1 MTSVNFVTQLKA
13 EDAENLKSRP
23 IFNFTTMQNVF
34 LTHSGILA
42 ALPRYQNGFAFFA
55 NHGAFRRECSLAE
68 FNYLRQSGKLI
79 EASVNAVFDCDLP
92 RWQHV
97 WTINDFEESEDSFF
111 PNRVQDH
118 YYAAKYPDDTWHFR
132 TYTQHFRNN
141 RIVSHDYMGRP
152 QRDICVCYF
161 QNVDGNAYIPLA
173 GYSDFSDVLE
183 RYSIEVKFD
192 EAIFACASDERRP
205 ELKEMKF
212 RLRRLTEIGFERPR
226 RKKRR

>member
-1 MTSVNFVTQLKA
+1 
-13 EDAENLKSRP
+13 
-23 IFNFTTMQNVF
+23 MQNVF
-34 LTHSGILA
+34 LTYSGILA

-79 EASVNAVFDCDLP
+79 EASVDAVFDCDLP

-97 WTINDFEESEDSFF
+97 WTINDFQESEDSFL
-111 PNRVQDH
+111 PNRVQHH

-132 TYTQHFRNN
+132 TYTQHTRHN
-141 RIVSHDYMGRP
+141 IWQDHLGRS
-152 QRDICVCYF
+152 QNDICVCYL
-161 QNVDGNAYIPLA
+161 QNVDGNVFIHLA

-192 EAIFACASDERRP
+192 EAIFACVSDERRP
-205 ELKEMKF
+205 ELKEIKY
-212 RLRRLTEIGFERPR
+212 RLGRLAEIGFDRPR
-226 RKKRR
+226 RKKRAHYPNSKLVLWASPECDNFSNAKPEK